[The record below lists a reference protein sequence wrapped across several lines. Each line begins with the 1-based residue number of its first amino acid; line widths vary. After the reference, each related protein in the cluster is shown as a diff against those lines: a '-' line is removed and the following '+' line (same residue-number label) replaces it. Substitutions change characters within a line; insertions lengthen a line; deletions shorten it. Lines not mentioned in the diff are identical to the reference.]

1 MAVFFALRQR
11 TEAAIVARDE
21 RIATESLLRSA
32 MADRVEGK
40 ENAADQ
46 VLQLE
51 KELEGLKAKEELL
64 MNIPQTSFR
73 LRLPPPARGKNKF
86 GESSPPLFSHCQ
98 CRVPPAP
105 PSCVRLLLP
114 MLPSRLFDLAD
125 AEDVARERV
134 MRSKQAAPKEEEEG
148 EEERL
153 APWQEI
159 SLVVIVTAILAPFL
173 FLATVDPLARPS
185 PALQSELQQDP
196 NAPRPPPARR

>member
-73 LRLPPPARGKNKF
+73 LRLPPPAR
-86 GESSPPLFSHCQ
+86 
-98 CRVPPAP
+98 
-105 PSCVRLLLP
+105 
-114 MLPSRLFDLAD
+114 D